1 MPAAAV
7 DGVGVGAEG
16 GMARDCLA
24 LVEVE
29 RGLGIAC
36 VVHMVQKLLIVF
48 SSTFKL
54 PKIVLQNTQH
64 FACHRGKARKEG
76 GGRGRGKGKLTLLAF
91 IKLFSRTLKKH
102 CL

>member
-1 MPAAAV
+1 MEWELLL
-7 DGVGVGAEG
+7 EG
-16 GMARDCLA
+16 GRARNW
-24 LVEVE
+24 LVKLKCRRERGR
-29 RGLGIAC
+29 RGLGVAC
-36 VVHMVQKLLIVF
+36 VMHMVPKLLIVF

-64 FACHRGKARKEG
+64 FACQRVR
-76 GGRGRGKGKLTLLAF
+76 GGRRKVGGKEKLTLLAF